1 MINKWDIFKLVQL
14 ICCWQFRLL
23 WTKWVRQ
30 QRGQLIRLSSYK
42 LRNPCMLKF
51 CSQDYLK
58 KKSLVRNLWIICVQ
72 RDSFIR
78 IFSFWL
84 KFWVISILPL
94 WVLLQWSPCNRGSVL
109 HNGTSSA
116 FYNTAAPL
124 FHSTSET
131 EYSHIHNTCRDKRE
145 TGEYGVTEWE
155 SGTKPEQKTK
165 KRKDSDTQTK

>member
-1 MINKWDIFKLVQL
+1 M
-14 ICCWQFRLL
+14 FRGI
-23 WTKWVRQ
+23 V
-30 QRGQLIRLSSYK
+30 SSE
-42 LRNPCMLKF
+42 
-51 CSQDYLK
+51 
-58 KKSLVRNLWIICVQ
+58 
-72 RDSFIR
+72 SF
-78 IFSFWL
+78 FFWL

-145 TGEYGVTEWE
+145 TGEYGVTE
-155 SGTKPEQKTK
+155 PEQKTK
-165 KRKDSDTQTK
+165 KKEKIQIRRQSNMSLIMDGRCGTWNPHKEYHISRSVRQQIIAFCLAPFYERSIRFHSYSTHFFSYVG